1 MAHVVRGTHETS
13 VCLARAF
20 HGSASDMVFASEDE
34 EPRNAK
40 EKGVEDVDDRVDDV
54 QVREAENSEGVT
66 FVET

>member
-1 MAHVVRGTHETS
+1 
-13 VCLARAF
+13 
-20 HGSASDMVFASEDE
+20 MVFASEDE

-66 FVET
+66 FVETRSDGYEGDTQENRVNKHGEL